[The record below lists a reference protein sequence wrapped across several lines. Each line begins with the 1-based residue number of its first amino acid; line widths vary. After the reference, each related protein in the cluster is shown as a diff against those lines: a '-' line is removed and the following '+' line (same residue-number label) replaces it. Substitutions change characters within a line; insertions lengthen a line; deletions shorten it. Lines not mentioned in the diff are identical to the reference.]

1 MFRKYVEFFIQN
13 LPNLLSVS
21 FCGATIG
28 FYPRITRI
36 LVVGFFLV
44 LLGAR
49 HFLSYF
55 KITISLCLN
64 VPFSS
69 IEKPSFK
76 HRKDPF
82 QASKGPLSSIERT
95 PFKHR
100 KDPFQAST
108 APSPAPRHFRRASSF
123 NSVDGQAGLGQ
134 ICSVPK
140 AQAFGRL
147 WRFGCL
153 RAFRKFAPTIRL
165 AIKPKFF

>member
-55 KITISLCLN
+55 KIPLSLCLN
-64 VPFSS
+64 APFSS
-69 IEKPSFK
+69 IERTSFK

-82 QASKGPLSSIERT
+82 QASKSPLSSIERT

-100 KDPFQAST
+100 PPPPPPRGTSA
-108 APSPAPRHFRRASSF
+108 APAPLIVSMAKLGLAK
-123 NSVDGQAGLGQ
+123 SVLCQKRKLL
-134 ICSVPK
+134 V
-140 AQAFGRL
+140 AFGGSGAYAPFENSHPQYV
-147 WRFGCL
+147 WR
-153 RAFRKFAPTIRL
+153 
-165 AIKPKFF
+165 

>member
-55 KITISLCLN
+55 KITLSLCLN

-69 IEKPSFK
+69 IEKPS
-76 HRKDPF
+76 
-82 QASKGPLSSIERT
+82 
-95 PFKHR
+95 FKHR